1 MNTVSK
7 LQMKDIAKLQA
18 NNAERQAIRA
28 RLDELDRQDNEILK
42 RVADTEYKETE
53 HSLDLSKFTY
63 GTQTLLAELRD
74 ASNGIVSKDTIRQ
87 FVIGDEDAPD
97 ETVRTVIFRARAEM
111 KVFPDCRYEIETVRR
126 TGWRLVCKETFQ
138 NVSKP
143 KKTRK
148 KQRKYRET
156 L

>member
-1 MNTVSK
+1 MNTMSGSQ
-7 LQMKDIAKLQA
+7 LKDIAQLQA

-28 RLDELDRQDNEILK
+28 RLEELDQQDNEILK
-42 RVADTEYKETE
+42 RVTDMEYKETE

-63 GTQTLLAELRD
+63 GTQTLLAELID
-74 ASNGIVSKDTIRQ
+74 APNGIVSKETIRQ
-87 FVIGDEDAPD
+87 YVITKEEPSDKS
-97 ETVRTVIFRARAEM
+97 VRTVIFRAREEM
-111 KVFPDCRYEIETVRR
+111 KVFLDCRYEIETVRG

-143 KKTRK
+143 QKTRK
-148 KQRKYRET
+148 NQRKSRET